1 MGPSR
6 RRFLLLFLGLSAL
19 HCDDGGTIRRIES
32 GFFNPSSVD
41 FGVRAI
47 GEPHGLPVTLTNT
60 SGQRLLIQKIA
71 TDPPINAYTARQL
84 EGGALTGVTLS
95 NGQSIE
101 VEVLFGPI
109 EPIAYNTKLV
119 LVTEDLELLLDL
131 KGEGAI
137 IPPAAPAAS
146 PNTLQ
151 FGTMEIG
158 RERVLDV
165 LITNDGE
172 RPGRIDR
179 VESAAPFFVLQ
190 PDGTP
195 ATPSPMLAPG
205 ENFRLAVHFRPSREA
220 PFSRDILFKM
230 GNQETTVVAEGTGV
244 PPGSL
249 QCPGQVDLGA
259 VPRGDTA
266 RMTVDCMVDGLFTLD
281 SATLSANSSFRLE
294 NLTSS
299 GNVRFDLV
307 FVSRGLPAVVQD
319 TITFSSDS
327 GETFSLPV
335 RAEVTPPNPAN
346 TDLNITIAW
355 ETDTDFD
362 LHLTRGSFLPF
373 SNQDCHFG
381 NRTLEWGIMDYDL
394 DDPHL
399 DQDDTGGFGLNQET
413 MNLVEAPSDVYNIYV
428 HFYEAKLE
436 MGPTPLTLEYRVA
449 GGAPTTLNRTFMPSQ
464 CGLMWYV
471 GTVDYQGAQPSFQS
485 IDMDENR
492 WPGMCR

>member
-1 MGPSR
+1 MGPAR
-6 RRFLLLFLGLSAL
+6 RSYLPLLLSLSAL

-32 GFFNPSSVD
+32 GFFNPSGVD

-47 GEPHGLPVTLTNT
+47 GEAHGLPVTLTNT

-71 TDPPINAYTARQL
+71 TDPPIDAYTARQL

-101 VEVLFGPI
+101 VEVLFGPS
-109 EPIAYNTKLV
+109 EAIAYDTKLV
-119 LVTEDLELLLDL
+119 LVTEELELLLDL
-131 KGEGAI
+131 KGVGAI
-137 IPPAAPAAS
+137 IPPATPGAS
-146 PNTLQ
+146 PSMLE

-158 RERVLDV
+158 RDRVFDV
-165 LITNDGE
+165 LITNEGE
-172 RPGRIDR
+172 RPGRLDR
-179 VESAAPFFVLQ
+179 VESAAPFFVLK
-190 PDGTP
+190 PDGSP
-195 ATPSPMLAPG
+195 ATPSAMLAPG
-205 ENFRLAVHFRPSREA
+205 ENVRLAVHFRPSREEL
-220 PFSRDILFKM
+220 FSRNITFRM
-230 GNQETTVVAEGTGV
+230 GSQETVVVAQGTGV

-249 QCPGQVDLGA
+249 QCPGQIHLGA

-266 RMTVDCMVDGLFTLD
+266 RMTVDCAIDGLFTLA
-281 SATLSANSSFRLE
+281 SATLGSDSNFRLE

-299 GNVRFDLV
+299 GSVRFDLV
-307 FVSRGLPAVVQD
+307 FVSRGLPAIIED
-319 TITFSSDS
+319 TITFFADS
-327 GETFSLPV
+327 GESFSLPV

-381 NRTLEWGIMDYDL
+381 DRTLEWGMMDYDL

-413 MNLVEAPSDVYNIYV
+413 MNLVQAPSDLYNIYV
-428 HFYEAKLE
+428 HFYEAKSE
-436 MGPTPLTLEYRVA
+436 AKR
-449 GGAPTTLNRTFMPSQ
+449 S
-464 CGLMWYV
+464 
-471 GTVDYQGAQPSFQS
+471 
-485 IDMDENR
+485 
-492 WPGMCR
+492 